1 MSPTDTDPCLVLLSY
16 DVTKANRSSA
26 SRVAHLIYGRAD
38 VRVSETRPFIQ
49 RAGVVWIGQSVFVVP
64 EPDARELA
72 EKLRGLGPSSRWRPS
87 RSMRS
92 DSRHSGSAPSGAARR
107 EPVDATRS
115 EGGLSRRKPLG
126 PAGFRA
132 RMGRTGTAIGLF
144 LPVVL
149 LVVNAGLGYGG
160 ILVTI
165 VLLVWIATGILLT
178 PTPDEER

>member
-72 EKLRGLGPSSRWRPS
+72 EKLRGLGAIVT
-87 RSMRS
+87 M
-92 DSRHSGSAPSGAARR
+92 APSGRCDPIRGIPAAR
-107 EPVDATRS
+107 PPAPPHVSMLTRPA
-115 EGGLSRRKPLG
+115 RKV
-126 PAGFRA
+126 AFRVA
-132 RMGRTGTAIGLF
+132 NL
-144 LPVVL
+144 
-149 LVVNAGLGYGG
+149 
-160 ILVTI
+160 
-165 VLLVWIATGILLT
+165 
-178 PTPDEER
+178 